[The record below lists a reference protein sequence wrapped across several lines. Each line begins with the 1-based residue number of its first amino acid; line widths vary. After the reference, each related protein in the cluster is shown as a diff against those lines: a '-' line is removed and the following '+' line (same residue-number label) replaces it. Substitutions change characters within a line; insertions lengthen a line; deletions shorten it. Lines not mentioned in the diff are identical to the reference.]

1 MRALVYSNRK
11 YFQKALLAVTSQH
24 DLHFLETR
32 LDSLTAPLAHGFP
45 AVIVFVNDRV
55 DRATLQILA
64 RNGTRIVATLST
76 GINHIDVPAA
86 RELGIT
92 VASVPSYSPHAVS
105 EFTVGLMLSLA
116 RHIPRAYQRVRDNNF
131 ELEGLEGFELR
142 QKTIGVVGTGA
153 IGQEVVRNL
162 HGFGCRLLAHDP
174 APDPSVAALAR
185 YVGPEE
191 ILRESD
197 LLTFHVPL
205 LPDTRHWVNVD
216 SLARMKRGVILIN
229 TSRGAILDTHA
240 VIAGL
245 KNGQIGGL
253 AIDVYEEEADLFF
266 SDHSS
271 DIMKD
276 DVFARLLTFPNV
288 LVTGHQAFL
297 TDHAL
302 HTIAHTTLHSLTEF
316 EKSGTCTHAVK
327 DR

>member
-1 MRALVYSNRK
+1 MRALVFSNRS
-11 YFQKALLAVTSQH
+11 YLQKALQEVASQH

-45 AVIVFVNDRV
+45 AVVVFVNDRV
-55 DRATLQILA
+55 DRPTLQILA
-64 RNGTRIVATLST
+64 NGGTRIVATLST
-76 GINHIDVPAA
+76 GTNHIDVPAA
-86 RELGIT
+86 RELGVT

-105 EFTVGLMLSLA
+105 EFTIGLMLSLA

-131 ELEGLEGFELR
+131 ELEGLEGFELK

-174 APDPSVAALAR
+174 APHPAVADLAR
-185 YVGPEE
+185 YVGLEE

-205 LPDTRHWVNVD
+205 LPATRHLVNAV
-216 SLARMKRGVILIN
+216 SLARMKKKVILIN
-229 TSRGAILDTHA
+229 TSRGAIFDTHA
-240 VIAGL
+240 VIEGL
-245 KNGQIGGL
+245 KSGQIGGL
-253 AIDVYEEEADLFF
+253 AIDVYEEEAGLFF

-271 DIMKD
+271 DILKD
-276 DVFARLLTFPNV
+276 DIFARLLTFPNV

-302 HTIAHTTLHSLTEF
+302 HKIAHTTLHSLTEF
-316 EKSGTCTHAVK
+316 DKSGTCTHCVE

>member
-1 MRALVYSNRK
+1 MRALVFSNRS
-11 YFQKALLAVTSQH
+11 YFQKALQEVASQH

-32 LDSLTAPLAHGFP
+32 LDSLTAPLANGFP
-45 AVIVFVNDRV
+45 AVVVFVNDRV
-55 DRATLQILA
+55 DRPTLQILA
-64 RNGTRIVATLST
+64 KGGTRIVATLST
-76 GINHIDVPAA
+76 GTNHIDVPTA
-86 RELGIT
+86 RELGVT

-105 EFTVGLMLSLA
+105 EFTIGLMLSLA

-131 ELEGLEGFELR
+131 ELEGLQGFELK

-174 APDPSVAALAR
+174 APHSAVAGLAR
-185 YVGPEE
+185 YVGLDE

-205 LPDTRHWVNVD
+205 LPTTRHLVNAE
-216 SLARMKRGVILIN
+216 SLARMKKGVILIN
-229 TSRGAILDTHA
+229 TSRGAIFDTHA
-240 VIAGL
+240 VIEGL
-245 KNGQIGGL
+245 KTGQIGAL
-253 AIDVYEEEADLFF
+253 AIDVYEEEAGLFF

-271 DIMKD
+271 DILTD

-302 HTIAHTTLHSLTEF
+302 HKIAHTTLHSLTEF
-316 EKSGTCTHAVK
+316 ESSGRCTHCVK